1 MADLQRIQNQM
12 NQLSSLIQEV
22 EAMPESADVEPI
34 KNKLLIW
41 KSKTD
46 AILEQEIDDY
56 TREVEDFNRRW
67 RMPMIGNTLKIAVI
81 RKLRNAHT
89 DLRLIIAGSSS
100 VIAGLTGNL
109 TSVTPDPLG
118 HPRPRHSRLDRESLP
133 TTAITDYAKALYNL

>member
-22 EAMPESADVEPI
+22 DAMPESADAEPI

-41 KSKTD
+41 KSETD

-67 RMPMIGNTLKIAVI
+67 RMPMIGNTLKAAVI

-89 DLRLIIAGSSS
+89 DLRLIIKAEQPQTKA
-100 VIAGLTGNL
+100 VVVPEL
-109 TSVTPDPLG
+109 PDF
-118 HPRPRHSRLDRESLP
+118 
-133 TTAITDYAKALYNL
+133 AITDYAKALFNL

>member
-22 EAMPESADVEPI
+22 EAMPESADAETI

-67 RMPMIGNTLKIAVI
+67 RMPMVGNTLKIAVI

-89 DLRLIIAGSSS
+89 DLRLIMKAEQP
-100 VIAGLTGNL
+100 VQRPAVMPEL
-109 TSVTPDPLG
+109 PDY
-118 HPRPRHSRLDRESLP
+118 
-133 TTAITDYAKALYNL
+133 AITDYAKALFNL

>member
-41 KSKTD
+41 KSETD
-46 AILEQEIDDY
+46 SILEQEINDY

-67 RMPMIGNTLKIAVI
+67 RMPMVGNTIKSAVI

-89 DLRLIIAGSSS
+89 DLRLIIKAEQPTRR
-100 VIAGLTGNL
+100 ATQAQL
-109 TSVTPDPLG
+109 PDY
-118 HPRPRHSRLDRESLP
+118 
-133 TTAITDYAKALYNL
+133 AITDYAKALFNI

>member
-22 EAMPESADVEPI
+22 EAMPESADAETI

-56 TREVEDFNRRW
+56 TREVEDFNGRW
-67 RMPMIGNTLKIAVI
+67 RMPMVGNTIKSAVI
-81 RKLRNAHT
+81 RKLPQCSHRYPAYHKGRGAGKKTGGNART
-89 DLRLIIAGSSS
+89 PGLRH
-100 VIAGLTGNL
+100 N
-109 TSVTPDPLG
+109 
-118 HPRPRHSRLDRESLP
+118 RLRK
-133 TTAITDYAKALYNL
+133 TALRTIELHYE

>member
-41 KSKTD
+41 KSETD

-67 RMPMIGNTLKIAVI
+67 RMPMVGNTIKSAVI

-89 DLRLIIAGSSS
+89 DIRLIIKAEEP
-100 VIAGLTGNL
+100 VKRPAVMPEL
-109 TSVTPDPLG
+109 PDY
-118 HPRPRHSRLDRESLP
+118 
-133 TTAITDYAKALYNL
+133 AITDYAKQLYGL

>member
-1 MADLQRIQNQM
+1 MADLQRIQNKM

-22 EAMPESADVEPI
+22 EAMQESADVVTI

-41 KSKTD
+41 KSETD

-67 RMPMIGNTLKIAVI
+67 RIPMVGNTLKAAVI

-89 DLRLIIAGSSS
+89 DLRLIIKAEQPQTKA
-100 VIAGLTGNL
+100 VVVPEL
-109 TSVTPDPLG
+109 PDY
-118 HPRPRHSRLDRESLP
+118 
-133 TTAITDYAKALYNL
+133 AITDYAKALFNL

>member
-22 EAMPESADVEPI
+22 EAVPESADAKTL

-41 KSKTD
+41 KSETD
-46 AILEQEIDDY
+46 AVLEQEIDGY

-67 RMPMIGNTLKIAVI
+67 RMPMIGNTLKAAVI

-89 DLRLIIAGSSS
+89 DLRLIIKAEQP
-100 VIAGLTGNL
+100 VQRPAVMPVL
-109 TSVTPDPLG
+109 PDF
-118 HPRPRHSRLDRESLP
+118 
-133 TTAITDYAKALYNL
+133 AITDYAKALYNI